1 MEPNNKHYQAS
12 EERLSY
18 IEKKLDRIIMY
29 LFGDDEN
36 TQHMGALTK
45 IHELEDRIM
54 KLEKM
59 KTKLYGVIIGVS
71 TVAGW
76 GLSDIVKSFFKSN

>member
-1 MEPNNKHYQAS
+1 METNNKHFQAT

-18 IEKKLDRIIMY
+18 IEKKIDRIIMY

-45 IHELEDRIM
+45 IKELEDRIATLERM
-54 KLEKM
+54 KI
-59 KTKLYGVIIGVS
+59 KLYGVIIGIS

-76 GLSDIVKSFFKSN
+76 GLSDIVKSFFK